1 MTDIR
6 CQEKIEEKGKRTDIG
21 CQEKIEEKGKR
32 TDDRYQEKIEDK
44 RFNSVQFA
52 ASSKRLKCI
61 YVSK

>member
-6 CQEKIEEKGKRTDIG
+6 C
-21 CQEKIEEKGKR
+21 
-32 TDDRYQEKIEDK
+32 QEKIEDK